1 MSIADVYDALVSKR
15 IYKDA
20 FGVEQALE
28 MIRTGACGVFSPQ
41 LLDSFFSV
49 EHEIRRL
56 YRRKEN

>member
-1 MSIADVYDALVSKR
+1 MYDALVSKR